1 MRMDSDRSRRLVVRG
16 TIAGAVVVGVA
27 AVWLGWHAA
36 DAAAQVTTSGVD
48 GQASVL
54 VIVDPGHGGDDP
66 GAMGQGGTEEKAL
79 TLSVA
84 RRLRALLQSRP
95 GFRAL
100 LTREDDRRLTADQRA
115 TFSNVAGGQVFISLH
130 ANASPSPTTSGLEV
144 GSLLVTADGPPRDAE
159 GENPVPLL
167 PVASGLPRRVAV
179 VRWNR
184 AQVPH
189 QALSAML
196 AQDLGRRFGELG
208 RLGPRGVY
216 RAPLRPLVA
225 VAAPAV
231 LVELGYL
238 SNNDEESD
246 LVGDKRQGAVVQA
259 IVQALE
265 GMLAAA
271 R

>member
-1 MRMDSDRSRRLVVRG
+1 MITS
-16 TIAGAVVVGVA
+16 AVVVGVA
-27 AVWLGWHAA
+27 VLWLGWHTA
-36 DAAAQVTTSGVD
+36 DVGAQATPGAVG
-48 GQASVL
+48 GPASVL

-66 GAMGQGGTEEKAL
+66 GAMGPGGTEEKAL

-84 RRLRALLQSRP
+84 QRLRALLQSRP

-115 TFSNVAGGQVFISLH
+115 TFSNGAGGQVFISLH

-144 GSLLVTADGPPRDAE
+144 GSLLVATDSPLRDAE
-159 GENPVPLL
+159 GENRVPLL

-184 AQVPH
+184 AQAPH
-189 QALSAML
+189 HALSAML
-196 AQDLGRRFGELG
+196 AQDLGRRFAELG

-216 RAPLRPLVA
+216 RASLRPLVA

-238 SNNDEESD
+238 SNNDEESA
-246 LVGDKRQGAVVQA
+246 LVGDERQGAVVQA
-259 IVQALE
+259 IAQALE
-265 GMLAAA
+265 AVTLAVT

>member
-1 MRMDSDRSRRLVVRG
+1 
-16 TIAGAVVVGVA
+16 VVGVSV
-27 AVWLGWHAA
+27 VWLGWHTA
-36 DAAAQVTTSGVD
+36 DADAQATPGAVGAPS
-48 GQASVL
+48 SVL

-66 GAMGQGGTEEKAL
+66 GAMGPAGTEEKAL

-84 RRLRALLQSRP
+84 QRLRALLQSRP

-115 TFSNVAGGQVFISLH
+115 AFSNAAGAQVFISLH
-130 ANASPSPTTSGLEV
+130 ANASTSPTTSGLEV
-144 GSLLVTADGPPRDAE
+144 GSLLVAANGPP
-159 GENPVPLL
+159 GEADDEKRIPVL

-179 VRWNR
+179 VRWNS

-189 QALSAML
+189 QALSSML
-196 AQDLGRRFGELG
+196 AQDLGRRLAEVG

-238 SNNDEESD
+238 SNDDEESA
-246 LVGDKRQGAVVQA
+246 LMGEERQVAVVQA
-259 IVQALE
+259 IIQVLE
-265 GMLAAA
+265 GMTLAVA